1 MTICFPGCIANRQ
14 LTPITTPRLGEDMSG
29 YASEPT
35 SMSLLE
41 RARREDQQAWRQ
53 IVHLYGP
60 LVLRWCR
67 RSGLADEDASD
78 VFQETFRAVST
89 NLSGFAPTKSIGSFR
104 SWLRT
109 IARTKVADYY
119 RRKSR
124 RPDAKGG
131 TGAQMHFAE
140 LPEVLPDDEAET
152 ESENALVVQQA
163 MELVRPEFDE
173 RNWKAFWQVA
183 VEGRTAV
190 EVALEFNVSPQT
202 VRQANYRIRRR
213 LRRVLQGL
221 EEAGSAPHLRPG

>member
-1 MTICFPGCIANRQ
+1 
-14 LTPITTPRLGEDMSG
+14 MS
-29 YASEPT
+29 ADAFAPT

-41 RARREDQQAWRQ
+41 RARREDQQAWGQ

-60 LVLRWCR
+60 LVLRWCQR
-67 RSGLADEDASD
+67 AGLADHDASD

-89 NLSGFAPTKSIGSFR
+89 NLRGFAPSKSIGSFR

-124 RPDAKGG
+124 LPDAKGG
-131 TGAQMHFAE
+131 TGAQMHLAE
-140 LPEVLPDDEAET
+140 LPEVLPDDEEET
-152 ESENALVVQQA
+152 QSDNALIVQRA
-163 MELVRPEFDE
+163 MELVQPEFDA

-183 VEGRTAV
+183 VEGRSAV
-190 EVALEFNVSPQT
+190 DVAEEFKVSPQV

-213 LRRVLQGL
+213 LRLVLQGL
-221 EEAGSAPHLRPG
+221 GESDTDIEDVPE